1 MLDPAVFRKLTSCH
15 HAGEASVQAAAA
27 KAVEMAC
34 TKHEEN
40 KDAFMAVDIG
50 TLFRKALMAGQPSL
64 ESVKAISR
72 AVVKLTTADDERPTV
87 SRSESCHSG
96 FLVSS

>member
-1 MLDPAVFRKLTSCH
+1 
-15 HAGEASVQAAAA
+15 
-27 KAVEMAC
+27 MAC
-34 TKHEEN
+34 TRHEEN

-50 TLFRKALMAGQPSL
+50 ALFRKALTAGEPSL

-87 SRSESCHSG
+87 SRSACCYTVILLSFWLSG
-96 FLVSS
+96 NLMDATEAIAKTATSAQAHHTGDIET